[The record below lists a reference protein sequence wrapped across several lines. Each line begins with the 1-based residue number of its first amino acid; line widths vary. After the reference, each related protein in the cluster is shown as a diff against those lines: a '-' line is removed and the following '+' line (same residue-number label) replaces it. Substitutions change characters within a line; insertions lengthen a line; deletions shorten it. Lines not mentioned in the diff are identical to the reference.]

1 MYEGKYAAEARELAK
16 EKAKIIE
23 AYELEKMKK
32 QKMLIKM
39 AKESKKAWEQKPKE
53 GPDAANARKKAM
65 QKYAIKQ
72 KKREKILQARND
84 ARAEMEERLN
94 ERLRNL
100 NIN

>member
-1 MYEGKYAAEARELAK
+1 ME
-16 EKAKIIE
+16 
-23 AYELEKMKK
+23 K
-32 QKMLIKM
+32 QKTLIKM

-53 GPDAANARKKAM
+53 GPDASNARKKAM